1 MEEIEKDFSRELDTL
16 ENAISDDNHALAVC
30 SREEIWKIVYR
41 IVNIAVSK
49 ERERIVDIVKST
61 QDKYHSK
68 DKNTEEGQYSGG
80 GICRQCGK
88 RRDSLEIEDIINLI
102 NTK

>member
-1 MEEIEKDFSRELDTL
+1 MEEIKQDWKEKLKDFAIINEMFIRWFPMSKL
-16 ENAISDDNHALAVC
+16 EAFMEV
-30 SREEIWKIVYR
+30 EI
-41 IVNIAVSK
+41 NLAVSK

-68 DKNTEEGQYSGG
+68 DKKTKESTYSGG
-80 GICRQCGK
+80 GTCRQCGK